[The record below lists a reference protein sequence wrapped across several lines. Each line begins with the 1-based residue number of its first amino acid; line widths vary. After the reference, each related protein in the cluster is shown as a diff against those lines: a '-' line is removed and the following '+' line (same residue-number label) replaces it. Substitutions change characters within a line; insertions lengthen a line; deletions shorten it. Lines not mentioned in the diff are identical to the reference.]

1 MDRAGLVSDDAVAG
15 GDRLQPVARVPRRC
29 ERRTAAER
37 ACSPPPRQRRRAHAG
52 AGRSSPAPCSL
63 KLAGSLKF
71 LGIFVAVGGYAL
83 IWGWRFAVGFVLLI
97 LVHELGHYV
106 EAQRQGLNPQL
117 PVFIPFLGAYVALRN
132 QPFDPWRNA
141 LVSIAGPV
149 AGGVAALACLVYGN
163 ATDSDLL
170 RALAYVGFLLN
181 LFNLIPIGILD
192 GGHILRSWRV
202 LRAGGGRAEPGRG
215 APAARVSSARTPS
228 RSPPRSRSAWS
239 RPTSR
244 RTRL

>member
-1 MDRAGLVSDDAVAG
+1 MSNDFPEGPADRPPRRSGIGRVLASLAVAG
-15 GDRLQPVARVPRRC
+15 AVL
-29 ERRTAAER
+29 
-37 ACSPPPRQRRRAHAG
+37 
-52 AGRSSPAPCSL
+52 L
-63 KLAGSLKF
+63 KIAGSLKF

-83 IWGWRFAVGFVLLI
+83 IWGWRFGIGFVLLI

-106 EAQRQGLNPQL
+106 EARRQGLSPQI

-163 ATDSDLL
+163 AIDSDLL

-181 LFNLIPIGILD
+181 LFNLLPIGPLD
-192 GGHILRSWRV
+192 GGHVLRAWRV
-202 LRAGGGRAEPGRG
+202 LKAGGGRAN
-215 APAARVSSARTPS
+215 PAEARRLGGVVAVYTVAVIAALALGMVASHVQQ
-228 RSPPRSRSAWS
+228 
-239 RPTSR
+239 
-244 RTRL
+244 TRL